1 MSTLRKFAI
10 RKDNAVMRLMI
21 MLLVPVMLIATV
33 SMTAYAQSGID
44 NALIFISRSAS
55 ASVIS
60 TSAPC
65 LFSTNTVNCLI
76 DMIFLL
82 SEISR

>member
-33 SMTAYAQSGID
+33 SMTAYAQSGYIIYD
-44 NALIFISRSAS
+44 GEDRHLI
-55 ASVIS
+55 
-60 TSAPC
+60 
-65 LFSTNTVNCLI
+65 
-76 DMIFLL
+76 L
-82 SEISR
+82 SDATEPA